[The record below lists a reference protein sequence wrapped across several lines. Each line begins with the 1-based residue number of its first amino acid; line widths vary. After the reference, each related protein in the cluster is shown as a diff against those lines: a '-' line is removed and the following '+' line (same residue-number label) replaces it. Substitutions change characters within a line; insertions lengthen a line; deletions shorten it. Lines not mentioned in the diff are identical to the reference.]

1 VNIQCKAY
9 HEGFYNEVCQFLID
23 ISQEHCKHINW
34 NWARWE
40 WMYFHPDFDRSLR
53 SKIGLWF
60 DNLDLVG
67 LATYDHDLGEAFFA
81 TKQGYEELED
91 EIIEYAVNNFS
102 DENGLGIA
110 VNDTDAE
117 RSQRLQNKGF
127 VKHDQCE
134 NILVCTIANIDHHSV
149 LPAGI
154 TLKSLDAETD
164 VYKHET
170 VLWKGFDHNGPVPI
184 DEVTIQKQKAMLS
197 ATHMNPSLHIAAV
210 NEDGEYVAYCGL
222 WYSPQTEYA
231 YVEPVVTIPSYRGK
245 GLGAAVVVEA
255 LKRCSVL
262 GANKAYVISDHP
274 FYKAIGFVQH
284 SRYSFYWH
292 ND

>member
-1 VNIQCKAY
+1 MNIQFITY
-9 HEGFYNEVCQFLID
+9 HDGYYNEVCQFLID
-23 ISQEHCKHINW
+23 ISQEHRKHINW

-60 DNLDLVG
+60 DDLELVG

-81 TKQGYEELED
+81 TKQGYDELED
-91 EIIEYAVNNFS
+91 EIVEYAVNNFS
-102 DENGLGIA
+102 DENGLGVA
-110 VNDTDAE
+110 LNDTDAE

-134 NILVCTIANIDHHSV
+134 NILACTIANIEHHSV

-154 TLKSLDAETD
+154 TLKSLDAAAD
-164 VYKHET
+164 VYKHKT
-170 VLWKGFDHNGPVPI
+170 VLWKGFDHDGPVPI
-184 DEVTIQKQKAMLS
+184 DEVSIQKQEAMLS
-197 ATHMNPSLHIAAV
+197 ATHMNPSLHIVAV

-222 WYSPQTEYA
+222 WYSPQTDYA
-231 YVEPVVTIPSYRGK
+231 YVEPVVTIPSYRGR

-255 LKRCSVL
+255 LKCCSVL

-274 FYKAIGFVQH
+274 LYKAIGFVQH

>member
-1 VNIQCKAY
+1 MNIQCKAY
-9 HEGFYNEVCQFLID
+9 HEGYYNEVCQFLID
-23 ISQEHCKHINW
+23 ISQEHRKHINW
-34 NWARWE
+34 NWVRWE
-40 WMYFHPDFDRSLR
+40 WMYFHPDFNRSLR

-67 LATYDHDLGEAFFA
+67 LATYDYDLGEAFFA

-134 NILVCTIANIDHHSV
+134 NILVLTIANIDHHSV

-170 VLWKGFDHNGPVPI
+170 VLWKGFDHDGPVPI

-197 ATHMNPSLHIAAV
+197 AIHMNPSLHI
-210 NEDGEYVAYCGL
+210 
-222 WYSPQTEYA
+222 
-231 YVEPVVTIPSYRGK
+231 
-245 GLGAAVVVEA
+245 AAVVVEA